1 MPPLVAKVPSNSDK
15 FEAGKLTYRD
25 LYSLRARLNFLQCA
39 ALSELRMQQWLARV
53 SHVMEYFMPNALV
66 PISPLIGTIFSLP
79 FAHHTDAAEIQVVE
93 LRSGVV
99 DSGMP

>member
-1 MPPLVAKVPSNSDK
+1 
-15 FEAGKLTYRD
+15 
-25 LYSLRARLNFLQCA
+25 
-39 ALSELRMQQWLARV
+39 
-53 SHVMEYFMPNALV
+53 MEYFMPNALV